1 MDATLRDRA
10 DARLEE
16 ALARAGLQ
24 DPRGFYREWL
34 RALRARDAAAF
45 DEARRHY
52 EETLL
57 PRVAEEGT
65 DAIEEWLDYGRRL
78 AEMSGPGDLVE
89 IDADGRSRVAATPA
103 TRDRLILYLPTL
115 PREPAR
121 ILNLPIRLSAA
132 QRANIDLLIEGRL
145 APTADE

>member
-34 RALRARDAAAF
+34 RALRDQDGEAF
-45 DEARRHY
+45 DEARRYY

-65 DAIEEWLDYGRRL
+65 DPIEEWLDYGRRL
-78 AEMSGPGDLVE
+78 AEMSGPGELVE
-89 IDADGRSRVAATPA
+89 IDEEGRARVAATPA
-103 TRDRLILYLPTL
+103 TRDRLILYLPAS
-115 PREPAR
+115 PREPGR
-121 ILNLPIRLSAA
+121 IINLPVRLSAA
-132 QRANIDLLIEGRL
+132 QRANVDLLIEGRL
-145 APTADE
+145 D